1 MVMRT
6 VKYPKPGI
14 SFVPF
19 ILWAE
24 LSLTSSASVLLRIS
38 PLLSFFEKNSG
49 FRNNDLKALGMET
62 GQLFLLTHL
71 MCLAGTQGLWFLSQA
86 SGLAIPLV
94 R

>member
-49 FRNNDLKALGMET
+49 LEIMT
-62 GQLFLLTHL
+62 
-71 MCLAGTQGLWFLSQA
+71 
-86 SGLAIPLV
+86 
-94 R
+94 